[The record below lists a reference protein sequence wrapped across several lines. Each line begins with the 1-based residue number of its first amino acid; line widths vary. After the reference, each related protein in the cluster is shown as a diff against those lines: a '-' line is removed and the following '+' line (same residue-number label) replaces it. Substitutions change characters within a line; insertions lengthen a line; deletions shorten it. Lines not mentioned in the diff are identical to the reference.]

1 MAQCKCGA
9 INEYQ
14 EEPYTCRDCRNEHTY
29 ITTPAM
35 ATTTGTAPDENPF
48 KDPGLRS
55 AFESRQRLMALDREI
70 VLAAVAFVHERGQLA
85 VQQRVKELCRLVV
98 ERDNMVTRPEDIE
111 AAEALKQEYKKVQKD
126 LWERLGKLP
135 PAIRAKIEADL

>member
-14 EEPYTCRDCRNEHTY
+14 EEPYTCRDCRAEHTY

-35 ATTTGTAPDENPF
+35 ATTTGSVPRAPTLPE
-48 KDPGLRS
+48 
-55 AFESRQRLMALDREI
+55 LDKEI

>member
-14 EEPYTCRDCRNEHTY
+14 EEPYTCRDCRNDGVLPKPMTDPPY
-29 ITTPAM
+29 
-35 ATTTGTAPDENPF
+35 TGPSIASMLPDI
-48 KDPGLRS
+48 DRV
-55 AFESRQRLMALDREI
+55 AALDKEI